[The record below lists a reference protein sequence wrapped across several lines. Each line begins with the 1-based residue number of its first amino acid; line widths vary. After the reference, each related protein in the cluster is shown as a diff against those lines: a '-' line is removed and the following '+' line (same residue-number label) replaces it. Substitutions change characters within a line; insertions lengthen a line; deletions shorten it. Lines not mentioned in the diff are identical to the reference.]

1 MFSTIGEAICN
12 ATYLEFGSESISN
25 YLLKEI
31 LGILDESAD
40 MLLKELGSQWL
51 FVDGHSDQKSKYQK
65 KYQECKQNSDQE
77 SR

>member
-1 MFSTIGEAICN
+1 MFSTIGGAICN

-40 MLLKELGSQWL
+40 MLLKELGSQWSS
-51 FVDGHSDQKSKYQK
+51 VDGHSDQKSK
-65 KYQECKQNSDQE
+65 
-77 SR
+77 